1 MMKADVDY
9 KLPKRMKKRRQLDA
23 LVDTVKLPRNRINST
38 SAQELLDY
46 HSDSSDLEE
55 YSASSIGHSRKKC
68 CLCHTVVARIGLF
81 MVTMA
86 CLTTCVGLVWVQWHI
101 RHELDIL
108 RREVNSVQ
116 NADKTSPEL
125 MKFQSQLT
133 TINGTVNSL
142 KAENIQSMT
151 KDIKGLKDQM
161 DKLAA
166 DTERLSKSVT
176 SASEILDIPNKL
188 KSLQETVATATN
200 ELVDLKQKVE
210 KLMEPKPSPASPSAA
225 STPASELSAAG
236 VDAQYATML
245 SEEFLNLN
253 RSTVSQLSE
262 VRKAL
267 DQQSSR
273 ISVLETSLAEAHP
286 AGLGIE
292 AIEDIVQ
299 GTVREMLANTTS
311 RAVNDGQNTD
321 QVSAEQLDIV
331 KEQVESIMGDVKKM
345 ESASDRVSFGDY
357 SAFKEDTIANFEEVN
372 STLLSLNREL
382 DAVSMRISSM
392 GQNLIKMTTA
402 LGQGGLLMPG
412 PVMPEASAAF
422 PSNGAD
428 APSEGTAAGES
439 TANAAAGENTDG
451 AAAEDSTDGA
461 AAWDSTANAAAR
473 DGNIPSNDSTSG
485 KPSSENGIP
494 SEGESSGPPQDDLPT
509 VSTAAHE
516 TPAPTESQ
524 NSGLSLS
531 NVNTIEDLKK
541 FMSTL
546 PLKEGQIELSVLTP
560 YLDNADLDQGKMET
574 FDLDRNGLLSAEEL
588 AAALGLQDS
597 PRR

>member
-1 MMKADVDY
+1 M
-9 KLPKRMKKRRQLDA
+9 
-23 LVDTVKLPRNRINST
+23 
-38 SAQELLDY
+38 
-46 HSDSSDLEE
+46 
-55 YSASSIGHSRKKC
+55 
-68 CLCHTVVARIGLF
+68 
-81 MVTMA
+81 
-86 CLTTCVGLVWVQWHI
+86 
-101 RHELDIL
+101 
-108 RREVNSVQ
+108 Q